1 MADAPNNELFLVKYV
16 EIASNNFAITSALA
30 TIMVAFITTLSLYSY
45 LAVFDSSLIW
55 LIEYQDII
63 KLCLVGVA
71 LMSGSFLVIY
81 NFADGVS
88 YHLKAGRKPELV
100 FLGLIVFSLVLSFS
114 INIYMDYNS
123 SHPTKEYHIFL
134 FASSLLIVFIVYA
147 MINIIERD
155 TWRGQ
160 RILANAVLVML
171 LSSYVFGRTHGL
183 YVRDVSREYHSFVIN
198 ERADQIEA
206 FDKAKFVFVTLH
218 HTIIFGGERTITL
231 QSADIK
237 QMTSLPQS
245 PNE

>member
-1 MADAPNNELFLVKYV
+1 MADAPNNEPFLVKYA

-30 TIMVAFITTLSLYSY
+30 TIMIAFITTLSLYSY

-55 LIEYQDII
+55 LIEYQDVI

-81 NFADGVS
+81 SFADGVS
-88 YHLKAGRKPELV
+88 YHMKAGRKPLV
-100 FLGLIVFSLVLSFS
+100 FAGLIVFSLVLSFS

-123 SHPTKEYHIFL
+123 SYPKKEYHIFL
-134 FASSLLIVFIVYA
+134 FASSLLIFFIVYA

-155 TWRGQ
+155 TWRG
-160 RILANAVLVML
+160 RRTLTNAVLVML

-183 YVRDVSREYHSFVIN
+183 YVRDVSREYHSFVIS
-198 ERADQIEA
+198 ERADQLEA
-206 FDKAKFVFVTLH
+206 FDKAKFVFVTSH
-218 HTIIFGGERTITL
+218 HTIIFGEERTITL

-245 PNE
+245 PSE